1 MSHLTLTL
9 RTIYIL
15 FMLSVAA
22 PAVQSACFTQDQVVA
37 FVSDW
42 SELRPLKGLDTR
54 MSPEDGMCSQRR
66 FVAGLSKTLGK
77 AVGYKAGLTNR
88 AVQQRFDYFQPIRGV
103 LLEKMLLADGA
114 EIPAKFGARPVF
126 EADLV
131 VEVKDEGINDAKTP
145 REVLRHVSRIYPF
158 IELPDLVVAEGEP
171 LSGSVLVAINAG
183 ARLGVLGRPIPAE
196 PSATL
201 VNALAQMSVITS
213 DQDGKV
219 LAEGRGAAVLDHPL
233 YAVVWL
239 AADLAKSGERLRAG
253 DLLSLGSFSPLLPP
267 KPGSIVKVRYE
278 GLPGNPGA
286 SVRFR

>member
-145 REVLRHVSRIYPF
+145 REVLRHVSRNFP
-158 IELPDLVVAEGEP
+158 
-171 LSGSVLVAINAG
+171 
-183 ARLGVLGRPIPAE
+183 
-196 PSATL
+196 
-201 VNALAQMSVITS
+201 TS
-213 DQDGKV
+213 
-219 LAEGRGAAVLDHPL
+219 
-233 YAVVWL
+233 
-239 AADLAKSGERLRAG
+239 SLRKA
-253 DLLSLGSFSPLLPP
+253 
-267 KPGSIVKVRYE
+267 
-278 GLPGNPGA
+278 NP
-286 SVRFR
+286 